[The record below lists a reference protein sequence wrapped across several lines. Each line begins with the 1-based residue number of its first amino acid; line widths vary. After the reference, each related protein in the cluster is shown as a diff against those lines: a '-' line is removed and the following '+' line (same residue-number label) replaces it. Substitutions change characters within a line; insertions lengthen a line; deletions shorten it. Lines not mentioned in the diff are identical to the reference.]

1 MPLDVEEPLEELEEL
16 EEEWVDRAE
25 TGIRALKTLL
35 FFIIARVVE
44 AVLGVLII
52 FELIWTLITGR
63 EPSSAV
69 RRFASRVLA
78 YLVEIVR
85 YLTYNDDQA
94 PFPFR
99 EFPGDPKPDAAG
111 PAESG

>member
-1 MPLDVEEPLEELEEL
+1 MPLDVEEPLEE
-16 EEEWVDRAE
+16 EWIDRAE

-44 AVLGVLII
+44 AVLGVLIL
-52 FELIWTLITGR
+52 FELIWTLITRR
-63 EPSSAV
+63 EPSFAV
-69 RRFASRVLA
+69 RRFASRVLT

-99 EFPGDPKPDAAG
+99 EFPGDPKPDASG
-111 PAESG
+111 PPGSFGDAA

>member
-1 MPLDVEEPLEELEEL
+1 MPLDTAADQPLEEG
-16 EEEWVDRAE
+16 WVDRSE

-44 AVLGVLII
+44 TVLAVVIV
-52 FELIWTLITGR
+52 FELIWALITGR
-63 EPSSAV
+63 EPSHAV

-94 PFPFR
+94 PCPFR
-99 EFPGDPKPDAAG
+99 EFPADPEPDAAG
-111 PAESG
+111 PAESE

>member
-1 MPLDVEEPLEELEEL
+1 MPLDTAAGQPLEEG
-16 EEEWVDRAE
+16 WVDRSE

-35 FFIIARVVE
+35 FFIVARVLETVL
-44 AVLGVLII
+44 AVVIV

-63 EPSSAV
+63 EPSHAV
-69 RRFASRVLA
+69 RHFASRVLA

-99 EFPGDPKPDAAG
+99 EFPGDPEPDAAG
-111 PAESG
+111 PAGNE

>member
-1 MPLDVEEPLEELEEL
+1 MPLDTAVEEPL

-35 FFIIARVVE
+35 FFIVARVVE
-44 AVLGVLII
+44 TVLAVLILFG
-52 FELIWTLITGR
+52 LIWTLITRR
-63 EPSSAV
+63 EPSPAV
-69 RRFASRVLA
+69 KRFASRVLA

-99 EFPGDPKPDAAG
+99 ELPGDPKPDAAAPG
-111 PAESG
+111 ESG

>member
-1 MPLDVEEPLEELEEL
+1 MPLDTAAQGPLEEK
-16 EEEWVDRAE
+16 WVDRAE
-25 TGIRALKTLL
+25 TGVRALKTLL

-44 AVLGVLII
+44 IVLAVLIV

-63 EPSSAV
+63 EPSHDV
-69 RRFASRVLA
+69 RRFAIRVLA

-99 EFPGDPKPDAAG
+99 EFPGDPNP
-111 PAESG
+111 ESARPGERG